1 MVIIYILIAAQLTN
15 AVESNQIPIK
25 SLKTFCLR
33 CFVLVFFR
41 NALINWKQQS
51 CTLQNYFYASQLRVE
66 SY

>member
-1 MVIIYILIAAQLTN
+1 MAIISILIAVQLTN

-25 SLKTFCLR
+25 SLKTVCLR
-33 CFVLVFFR
+33 WFFR

-66 SY
+66 RY

>member
-1 MVIIYILIAAQLTN
+1 MAIISILIAAQLTN

-33 CFVLVFFR
+33 WFFR

>member
-1 MVIIYILIAAQLTN
+1 MAIISISIAAQLTN

-33 CFVLVFFR
+33 CFFR
-41 NALINWKQQS
+41 NGLINWKQQS
-51 CTLQNYFYASQLRVE
+51 CTLQNYFCASQLRVE